1 MRATRRWRVIGSLGG
16 LVGLTLLG
24 CRGGGAKPSGES
36 GAGNHEAGAR
46 AAAPDSFR
54 VRFATTAGDFT
65 VEVHR
70 AWAPRGADRFYEL
83 VRADYYDGNRFFR
96 VLPGF
101 VAQFGIS
108 GDPAVSARW
117 RSRPIRDDPV
127 RKSNTRGTLA
137 FAAAGPDTRT
147 TQVFVNLT
155 DNSRLD
161 GMGFA
166 PFGQVV
172 EGMST
177 VDSLYSGYGEG
188 APRGQGP
195 DQGLIQREGNRYLED
210 SFPKLDAIDS
220 ARIVGGAGS
229 GAGGTGAPG
238 E

>member
-1 MRATRRWRVIGSLGG
+1 

-24 CRGGGAKPSGES
+24 CRGGGAKASGE
-36 GAGNHEAGAR
+36 AGERAAGAS

-54 VRFATTAGDFT
+54 VRFATTAGTFT

-70 AWAPRGADRFYEL
+70 TWAPRGADRFYEL
-83 VRADYYDGNRFFR
+83 VRDGYYDGNRFFR

-108 GDPAVSARW
+108 GDTAASARW
-117 RSRPIRDDPV
+117 RGRPIADDPV

-137 FAAAGPDTRT
+137 FAAAGPNTRT

-166 PFGQVV
+166 PFGEVV
-172 EGMST
+172 DGMST
-177 VDSLYSGYGEG
+177 VDSLYAGYGEG

-195 DQGLIQREGNRYLED
+195 DQGRIQREGNRYLED

-220 ARIVGGAGS
+220 ARIVGKS
-229 GAGGTGAPG
+229 GGEPGG

>member
-1 MRATRRWRVIGSLGG
+1 MLRATRRWRVIGSLGG

-24 CRGGGAKPSGES
+24 CRGAGGKASAGEGS
-36 GAGNHEAGAR
+36 ADTGAGAR
-46 AAAPDSFR
+46 ASAPDSFR
-54 VRFATTAGDFT
+54 VRFATSAGDFI
-65 VEVHR
+65 VEVRR

-83 VRADYYDGNRFFR
+83 VRAGYYDGNRFFR

-117 RSRPIRDDPV
+117 RGRPIRDDPV

-166 PFGQVV
+166 PFGEVV
-172 EGMST
+172 DGMAA
-177 VDSLYSGYGEG
+177 VDSLYAGYGEG

-220 ARIVGGAGS
+220 ARVVDSAGDGAA
-229 GAGGTGAPG
+229 GA
-238 E
+238 

>member
-1 MRATRRWRVIGSLGG
+1 MLRATRRWRVIGSLGG

-24 CRGGGAKPSGES
+24 CRGAGGKASAGEGS
-36 GAGNHEAGAR
+36 ADAGASDR

-83 VRADYYDGNRFFR
+83 VRAGYYDGNRFFR

-108 GDPAVSARW
+108 GDPAASAGW
-117 RSRPIRDDPV
+117 RGRPIRDDPV

-166 PFGQVV
+166 PFGEVV
-172 EGMST
+172 EGMT
-177 VDSLYSGYGEG
+177 AVDSLYAGYGEG

-195 DQGLIQREGNRYLED
+195 DQGLIQRDGNRYLED

-220 ARIVGGAGS
+220 ARIVGSAGD
-229 GAGGTGAPG
+229 GAGGD
-238 E
+238 